1 MPRPTQI
8 TPAIV
13 NEWRRLQREESLD
26 VEAAAER
33 VGYSLRGLYKA
44 ETALGATASARP
56 GAASAKRVKAK
67 RRASAGARQAARQ
80 GATRARRTE
89 RDSILDLEDTSDIL
103 KDSIDARQH
112 GDTRGLS
119 NLVQAHV
126 RVRSAIENMRKGRK
140 DTGSELAAIMAKGPQ
155 AIEKIRAGRR
165 MLARQEV
172 ASGCCAACGG
182 KLSDEQVAERKV
194 RAA

>member
-13 NEWRRLQREESLD
+13 NEWRRLQRDESLD

-44 ETALGATASARP
+44 ETALGAVAGARP

-80 GATRARRTE
+80 GATRAGRTE
-89 RDSILDLEDTSDIL
+89 RDPITELEETSDLL
-103 KDSIDARQH
+103 KDKLNEH
-112 GDTRGLS
+112 VDTRGLS

-126 RVRSAIENMRKGRK
+126 RVTNAIESLRKGRK